1 MMNAKL
7 AVIAQH
13 IKDQPNV
20 AVTYFLPV
28 DKKTGGRYVS
38 VSGNVRKL
46 DGLERVIMMVDG
58 TRIPIEDVRMIEGD
72 FFRAFEQF

>member
-28 DKKTGGRYVS
+28 DKKP
-38 VSGNVRKL
+38 
-46 DGLERVIMMVDG
+46 EAAM
-58 TRIPIEDVRMIEGD
+58 
-72 FFRAFEQF
+72 